1 MNRIFALIAMT
12 GVILVGARALAVDSV
27 NQSTMSKRELV
38 AQMAGCMRKQM
49 STNHRISYNEAAVED
64 ALNEMPRITILNCHL
79 MQVPWC
85 DGVLDKGTVRST
97 TAVLRIDDRLGLFNA
112 RIPAE
117 HFLVAPPPS
126 RVASLS

>member
-49 STNHRISYNEAAVED
+49 STNHRISYNEAMKAGKD
-64 ALNEMPRITILNCHL
+64 QRNKQSGNSASRT
-79 MQVPWC
+79 
-85 DGVLDKGTVRST
+85 
-97 TAVLRIDDRLGLFNA
+97 
-112 RIPAE
+112 
-117 HFLVAPPPS
+117 LVASDTLARPWKT
-126 RVASLS
+126 R